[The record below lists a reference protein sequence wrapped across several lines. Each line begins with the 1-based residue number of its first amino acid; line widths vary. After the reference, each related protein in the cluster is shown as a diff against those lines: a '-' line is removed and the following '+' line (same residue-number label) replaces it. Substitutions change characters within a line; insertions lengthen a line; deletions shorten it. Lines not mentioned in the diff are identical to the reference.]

1 MTRQF
6 QGTTSAKTFQRIDTN
21 NTLKQVKIDIKAHR
35 NNINRRSKRVEK
47 SKVKKM
53 EKNKRMN
60 EEI

>member
-1 MTRQF
+1 
-6 QGTTSAKTFQRIDTN
+6 
-21 NTLKQVKIDIKAHR
+21 VKIDIKAHR

-53 EKNKRMN
+53 EKNKSMN